1 MERQGVTHSSSLAV
15 RRHYINVPQFFHRRG
30 QCVQAWRGHPVVIG
44 HENRH
49 SGIRNKK
56 SCAWQLFITAPVH
69 QHAAIRCSCL
79 PPQNRGSC
87 PHRLRTR
94 NSHPPQRS
102 TPSLVVG
109 ASRFERPTT
118 RTPSECA
125 TRLRHAPTVPSF
137 PSKPCPTLMTTGM
150 RPRFNSGRTQGF
162 SERLAGL
169 PSSAWPV
176 RVGASACSHAVPSE
190 PRNA

>member
-1 MERQGVTHSSSLAV
+1 MERQGMTNGSSLTV
-15 RRHYINVPQFFHRRG
+15 RRHHINVPEFFHRRG
-30 QCVQAWRGHPVVIG
+30 QCVQARRGYPVVIG

-56 SCAWQLFITAPVH
+56 SCAWQLFIAALVH

-79 PPQNRGSC
+79 PPQNRGSR
-87 PHRLRTR
+87 PHRLRR
-94 NSHPPQRS
+94 LKSHPPQRS
-102 TPSLVVG
+102 TLSLVVG

-137 PSKPCPTLMTTGM
+137 PPQPYTFLMTTGM
-150 RPRFNSGRTQGF
+150 RPRFNAST
-162 SERLAGL
+162 LVGL
-169 PSSAWPV
+169 KDS
-176 RVGASACSHAVPSE
+176 
-190 PRNA
+190 